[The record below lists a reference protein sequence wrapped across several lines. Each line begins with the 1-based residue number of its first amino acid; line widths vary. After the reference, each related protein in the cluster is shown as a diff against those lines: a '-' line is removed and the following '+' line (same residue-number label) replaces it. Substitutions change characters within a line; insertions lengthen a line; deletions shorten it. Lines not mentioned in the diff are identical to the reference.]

1 MKLYTYSDARQQFAS
16 VLDTASREGKVLIRK
31 RDGSLF
37 SLVPEPKFRSPFDVD
52 GIATNVKTSKIIS
65 VSPAINAHR
74 PLKAMGLKQ
83 KKKEPVRKL
92 KIL

>member
-37 SLVPEPKFRSPFDVD
+37 ALVPEPTVRSPFDVTGVSTD
-52 GIATNVKTSKIIS
+52 IKTSEILATI
-65 VSPAINAHR
+65 R
-74 PLKAMGLKQ
+74 
-83 KKKEPVRKL
+83 KERGRSRR
-92 KIL
+92 

>member
-37 SLVPEPKFRSPFDVD
+37 ALIPEPKAKSPLDVVGVATD
-52 GIATNVKTSKIIS
+52 VETSEMIATLRAERGRARARTL
-65 VSPAINAHR
+65 R
-74 PLKAMGLKQ
+74 
-83 KKKEPVRKL
+83 R
-92 KIL
+92 

>member
-37 SLVPEPKFRSPFDVD
+37 ALIPEPKAKSPLDVVGVATD
-52 GIATNVKTSKIIS
+52 VETSEMIATLRAERGR
-65 VSPAINAHR
+65 AIAR
-74 PLKAMGLKQ
+74 TL
-83 KKKEPVRKL
+83 RR
-92 KIL
+92 